1 MNGKEFKDLMIN
13 LKNQYEELKTRAAST
28 TKADELEEIEAKM
41 TEIEAQKNIA
51 IGERKAE
58 MKSNVI
64 DFTVDS
70 NEQMSDIEKRG
81 ADLKSGKAVKVSF
94 GDVHRRAVTTSANIV
109 IPKKYDNT
117 VHQPLFPTISSLY
130 EKLNFISLDGGESY
144 TVPFEKNYPTGG
156 TTAEGAAYSDGTI
169 AFDYVTI
176 GRQKITVYF
185 ELSEEVLKLPAADY
199 EACVNN
205 ELDKALRRKIV
216 SLVINGDG
224 TTGFSGILST
234 DDNAVKCI
242 PVATDKSISALDGTF
257 LRDVA
262 LSYGYNEDT
271 ATEETIVLNKVDLA
285 TLGKVAGKKNEFAYE
300 LSLRDHTIDNIPYI
314 ISKDINKFVTTSA
327 AYFGF
332 YGDPHTYTVA
342 VYSPVEIAKST
353 ESKFKEGMI
362 AYKASVFVGG
372 APTELCGLMRLKSV
386 KAGS

>member
-1 MNGKEFKDLMIN
+1 MNGKEFKDLMMD
-13 LKNQYEELKTRAAST
+13 LKNQYEELKTRAAQT
-28 TKADELEEIEAKM
+28 TKAEELEDIEAKM
-41 TEIEAQKNIA
+41 SDIEARKNIA

-58 MKSNVI
+58 MKGNVI
-64 DFTVDS
+64 DFSVES
-70 NEQMSDIEKRG
+70 NEKMSDIEQRG
-81 ADLKSGKAVKVSF
+81 TSLKAGKGVSINF
-94 GDVHRRAVTTSANIV
+94 SDVHRRAITTSSNIV
-109 IPKKYDNT
+109 VPNKYDNT
-117 VHQPLFPTISSLY
+117 VHQSLFPTISSLY

-156 TTAEGAAYSDGTI
+156 TTAEGAAYADGNI

-185 ELSEEVLKLPAADY
+185 EISEEVLKLPAADY
-199 EACVNN
+199 EACVNA

-216 SLVINGDG
+216 SLVVNGDG
-224 TTGFSGILST
+224 TNGFSGILST
-234 DDNAVKCI
+234 DENAVKCI
-242 PVATDKSISALDGTF
+242 PIATDKEVSALDGTF

-271 ATEETIVLNKVDLA
+271 ATEETLVLNKVDLA
-285 TLGKVAGKKNEFAYE
+285 TLGKIAGKKNEFAYN

-314 ISKDINKFVTTSA
+314 ISKDVSKFVTTSA

-386 KAGS
+386 KA